1 MRLFFYLRCV
11 VHAAFAFAV
20 LAALGCGAG
29 RSTSETPPRVAAD
42 TVITDMIGRY
52 MDKQAEELARIEGSV
67 AERVADEIRVT
78 WDSAIIFDFD
88 SAMLKVD
95 FHKSVNEMAEVFAR
109 YPDTDI
115 IIAGHTDSDGPEP
128 YNQKLSE
135 RRAISLRNYLVDRG
149 VAPSRLTAVGYGG
162 LQPVS
167 SNDSEEN
174 RRMNSRVEIRIRAN
188 EELSARAAE
197 TDIVR

>member
-1 MRLFFYLRCV
+1 MRFCFYLRCV
-11 VHAAFAFAV
+11 VRAAFAFAV
-20 LAALGCGAG
+20 LTALGCNAG
-29 RSTSETPPRVAAD
+29 RSTGETPPRVAAD
-42 TVITDMIGRY
+42 TVITDVIGRY
-52 MDKQAEELARIEGSV
+52 MDKQAEELARIEGSGT
-67 AERVADEIRVT
+67 ERVEDEIRVT

-95 FHKSVNEMAEVFAR
+95 FQKNVNEMAEVFAR

-115 IIAGHTDSDGPEP
+115 IIAGHTDSEGSEP

-135 RRAISLRNYLVDRG
+135 RRAISLRNYLVDKG

-162 LQPVS
+162 LRPVS

-174 RRMNSRVEIRIRAN
+174 RRMNRRVEIQIRAN
-188 EELSARAAE
+188 KELSARAAGG
-197 TDIVR
+197 